1 MIVVFSKMEGEYKE
15 MYFGYDV
22 CPKCMNTLIERA
34 QSMENA
40 NDFEEYSG
48 KYCLVCGR
56 KLVLA
61 CVGDKRIDNTL
72 YKIILSEISVSDKKD
87 YVEIL
92 KKLDIDISLEELNNR
107 ETVIFEGTAVDIYIK
122 MEILDSARMKYTVTP
137 KFPFARMIYNQVCLC
152 SKCGG
157 ETVQKIESHK
167 EYINKGFYC
176 ENCKDWMLYHSFSRL
191 QLDDTNYQLVFSLKE
206 INCKPECG
214 AKNELLYDLNN
225 LTEKVKRE
233 NKIYISGKADK
244 IYSILQMLIAMDVTY
259 EITPPFIHKIG
270 KYREFDDKLI
280 EEILESNRKYN

>member
-1 MIVVFSKMEGEYKE
+1 MG
-15 MYFGYDV
+15 
-22 CPKCMNTLIERA
+22 N
-34 QSMENA
+34 ENE
-40 NDFEEYSG
+40 FEEYSG
-48 KYCLVCGR
+48 KYCLVCGN

-92 KKLDIDISLEELNNR
+92 KELDIDISLDKLHNR

-122 MEILDSARMKYTVTP
+122 MEMLDSAGIKYTVVP
-137 KFPFARMIYNQVCLC
+137 EFPFARMIYNQVCLC

-157 ETVQKIESHK
+157 ETVQKIENHK

-176 ENCKDWMLYHSFSRL
+176 EYCKDWVFYHSFSRL

-206 INCKPECG
+206 INRKPECG
-214 AKNELLYDLNN
+214 AKNELLYDLDN
-225 LTEKVKRE
+225 LTDKVKRE

-280 EEILESNRKYN
+280 EEILELNRKYN

>member
-1 MIVVFSKMEGEYKE
+1 

-40 NDFEEYSG
+40 NDFEKYSG
-48 KYCLVCGR
+48 KSCLVCGS

-92 KKLDIDISLEELNNR
+92 KELDIDISLDKLHNR

-122 MEILDSARMKYTVTP
+122 MEMLDSAGMKYTVVP
-137 KFPFARMIYNQVCLC
+137 EFPFARMIYNQVCLC

-157 ETVQKIESHK
+157 ETVQKIENHK

-176 ENCKDWMLYHSFSRL
+176 EYCKDWVFYHSFSRL

-206 INCKPECG
+206 INRKPECG
-214 AKNELLYDLNN
+214 AKNELLYDLDN
-225 LTEKVKRE
+225 LTDKVKRE

-280 EEILESNRKYN
+280 EEILELNRKYN

>member
-1 MIVVFSKMEGEYKE
+1 

-22 CPKCMNTLIERA
+22 CPKCMNTLIERE
-34 QSMENA
+34 QSMGNENE
-40 NDFEEYSG
+40 FEEYSG
-48 KYCLVCGR
+48 KYCLVCGN

-72 YKIILSEISVSDKKD
+72 YKIILSEISVSDRKD

-122 MEILDSARMKYTVTP
+122 MEMLDSARMKYTVVP
-137 KFPFARMIYNQVCLC
+137 NFPFARMIYNQVCLC

-157 ETVQKIESHK
+157 ETVQKIENHK

-176 ENCKDWMLYHSFSRL
+176 EYCKDWVFYHSFSRL

-206 INCKPECG
+206 INRKPECG
-214 AKNELLYDLNN
+214 AKNELLYDLDN
-225 LTEKVKRE
+225 LTDKVKRE

-280 EEILESNRKYN
+280 EEILELNRKYN